1 MEERDYLKRQL
12 DQLGRVLGMLIARLL
27 GTNPEGQMESQAFVN
42 QALNDELQLDIPK
55 IIDMESEY
63 LLFTLTNEKNLNN
76 DNLEKLAYLF
86 LLLTED
92 ENNLNESERKN
103 LLQKSLIIYEYLQ
116 ATSDTFSFERH
127 TNIERIKANL

>member
-27 GTNPEGQMESQAFVN
+27 KTNPEGQIENQSFVN
-42 QALNDELQLDIPK
+42 QALNNELQLDIPT

-63 LLFTLTNEKNLNN
+63 LLFTLTNEKNVNN

-86 LLLTED
+86 LLLAED
-92 ENNLNESERKN
+92 EDNLNEIERKN
-103 LLQKSLIIYEYLQ
+103 LLKKSLIIYEYLQ
-116 ATSDTFSFERH
+116 ETSDTFSFERH
-127 TNIERIKANL
+127 TNIEKIKATL

>member
-12 DQLGRVLGMLIARLL
+12 DQFGRVLGMLIARLL
-27 GTNPEGQMESQAFVN
+27 KTNPEGQMESQAFVN
-42 QALNDELQLDIPK
+42 QALNEELQLDIPK
-55 IIDMESEY
+55 IIDIESKY
-63 LLFTLTNEKNLNN
+63 LLFTLTNEKNLSNE
-76 DNLEKLAYLF
+76 NLEKLAYLF

-92 ENNLNESERKN
+92 EDNLSESERKN

-116 ATSDTFSFERH
+116 AASDTFSFERH